1 MMKKHTRRGFLAG
14 SGALVTGGLL
24 AGERGAE
31 AQQQRAAAQS
41 VKRVIDV
48 HHHFLPPLYTK
59 IAQDQ
64 GAQTTPWTPQVSL
77 SKMEQCGLSTAMLS
91 MSNWA
96 GRSEPD
102 APTLLKLCRDCN
114 EY

>member
-1 MMKKHTRRGFLAG
+1 MKKHTRRGFLAG

-64 GAQTTPWTPQVSL
+64 GAQTTPWTPAFL
-77 SKMEQCGLSTAMLS
+77 S
-91 MSNWA
+91 SNHLRRELFASGAIRPARIW
-96 GRSEPD
+96 
-102 APTLLKLCRDCN
+102 
-114 EY
+114 